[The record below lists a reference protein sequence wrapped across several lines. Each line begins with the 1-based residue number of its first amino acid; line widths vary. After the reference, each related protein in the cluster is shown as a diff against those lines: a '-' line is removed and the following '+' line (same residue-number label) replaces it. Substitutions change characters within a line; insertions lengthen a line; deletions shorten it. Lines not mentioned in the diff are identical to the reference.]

1 MTRTVIL
8 IHGAW
13 LSPTAWR
20 GFADRYR
27 QRGYEVLTPTWPG
40 EELTGDQVE
49 QSPEFARL
57 TISKIVDKHEALI
70 RALPD
75 PPILIGHSFGGL
87 FVQMLLDRGLGAAG
101 VAIDP
106 APAKGVPPSLSALWG
121 ALPIFAAW
129 RGWERALTMTPAQF
143 AWGFMHLASSE
154 EQKRAYD
161 RYVIPTPGRLYYQ
174 SALGLDGAVR
184 FDNPDRAPLLLIAG
198 EKDRTAAPATVRAT
212 LRKYGRSA
220 AVTQFKAFAGRTHLL
235 VATPGWEEIADFAI
249 TWAEAH
255 ASTSTE
261 AAQLALAI

>member
-13 LSPTAWR
+13 LSPVAWD

-27 QRGYEVLTPTWPG
+27 KLGYEVLAPTWPG
-40 EELTGDQVE
+40 ETLVGDRVE
-49 QSPEFARL
+49 QSPDFARI

-70 RALPD
+70 RALPE

-87 FVQMLLDRGLGAAG
+87 IVHMLLDRGLGAAG

-121 ALPIFAAW
+121 ALPVFAAW
-129 RGWERALTMTPAQF
+129 RGWDRALTMTPAQF
-143 AWGFMHLASSE
+143 ARGFMHLASPA
-154 EQKRAYD
+154 EQSQAYD

-184 FDNPDRAPLLLIAG
+184 FDNSDRAPLLLIAG
-198 EKDRTAAPATVRAT
+198 EKDRTAAPATVQAT
-212 LRKYGRSA
+212 LRKYQRST
-220 AVTQFKAFAGRTHLL
+220 AVTEFKAFAGRTHLL
-235 VATPGWEEIADFAI
+235 VAMPGWEEIADFAI
-249 TWAEAH
+249 AWAEKH
-255 ASTSTE
+255 AALSAE